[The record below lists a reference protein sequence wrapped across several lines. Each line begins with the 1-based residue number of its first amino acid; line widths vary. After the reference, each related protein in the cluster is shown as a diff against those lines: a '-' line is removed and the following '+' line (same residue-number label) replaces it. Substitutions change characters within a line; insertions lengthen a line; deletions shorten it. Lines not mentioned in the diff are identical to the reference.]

1 MDPIVLTS
9 QTVFHPEGDPV
20 RPQGCEKPA
29 GRRVNEFLSGGLGM
43 VDYLVQVLLQNLSV
57 LHETFNFLGD
67 KQMYLFTRI
76 HLFLGS
82 ATDLSGQSL
91 LEMTPILVTIEKIYR
106 FADILSRM
114 ISQYWVI

>member
-9 QTVFHPEGDPV
+9 QTVFHPEGNPV
-20 RPQGCEKPA
+20 RPQECERPA
-29 GRRVNEFLSGGLGM
+29 GGRVNEFLSGGLGM
-43 VDYLVQVLLQNLSV
+43 VDYLLQVLLQNLSV
-57 LHETFNFLGD
+57 LHETFNFFGD

-91 LEMTPILVTIEKIYR
+91 LEMTSVLVTIEKIYR